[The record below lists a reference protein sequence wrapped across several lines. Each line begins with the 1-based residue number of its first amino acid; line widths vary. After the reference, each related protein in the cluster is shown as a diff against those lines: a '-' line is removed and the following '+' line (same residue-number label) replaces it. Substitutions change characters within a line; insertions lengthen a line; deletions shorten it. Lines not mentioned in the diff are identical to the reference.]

1 MKENFTSITV
11 LLDKSGSMWSLASDT
26 IGGFN
31 QFLKDQK
38 AAPGEA
44 LLTLCTFSTDYDI
57 IHDCK
62 LLTDIPD
69 LDDQSYVPNG
79 GTALLDAMGNTIE
92 AVGLKLADM
101 PEDERPSKIIFLIIT
116 DGQENASK
124 TFKSNKIKEMVQHQ
138 NEKYNWEFVFM
149 GSNIDSIAEG
159 TAIGISMHNT
169 MSYSATSC
177 GTKGLYQDVSK
188 SMTRYRTRSASA
200 AVASKGFF
208 AADDEE
214 KPEEVK

>member
-11 LLDKSGSMWSLASDT
+11 ILDKSGSMWSLASDT

-44 LLTLCTFSTDYDI
+44 LLTLCTFSHDYNI

-62 LLTDIPD
+62 TLAEIPD
-69 LDDQSYVPNG
+69 LDEKGYIPSG
-79 GTALLDAMGNTIE
+79 GTALLDAMGQTIE
-92 AVGLKLADM
+92 SVGKKLADM
-101 PEDERPSKIIFLIIT
+101 PEEERPAKIIFLIIT
-116 DGQENASK
+116 DGQENASEN
-124 TFKSNKIKEMVQHQ
+124 FKADQIKDMVQHQ
-138 NEKYNWEFVFM
+138 KDKYNWEFVFM

-169 MSYSATSC
+169 MNYSATSD
-177 GTKGLYQDVSK
+177 GTRGLYQEVSK
-188 SMTRYRTRSASA
+188 SMTRYRTRSVSNSTK
-200 AVASKGFF
+200 SKGFF
-208 AADDEE
+208 AADDE
-214 KPEEVK
+214 KEEGSK